1 MSYELRQDETLGD
14 GLRRIVCKQI
24 EDAISAGKA
33 EQDGKGS
40 PIHETR
46 KHLKKARA
54 ALRLVSGKIERDVW
68 KREDRC
74 LAKVGELISEVR
86 DAEVRLETVRQL
98 REFARGKKRS
108 FQETEELL
116 AFELDSF
123 LAAFSEWPQEA
134 EERLTQTLDR
144 IREWPL
150 DELNCK
156 RLREN
161 VQKTYKR
168 GRKALKTAIKKTS
181 TKNLHALSK
190 RAKELWYQ
198 RRILRPLAP
207 AVFRELNDELGTVGD
222 YLGQVHDL
230 AFVAQRLSSI
240 GPARKQSDRI
250 LRGLIDSR
258 ETELEDTAP
267 ALGELFCAERPRQ
280 FARRISKYFSGWETV
295 KVRCAPAS
303 IRPIA
308 SAIGI

>member
-24 EDAISAGKA
+24 EDAICAGKA
-33 EQDGKGS
+33 EQNGRGS
-40 PIHETR
+40 PVHETR

-54 ALRLVSGKIERDVW
+54 ALRLVSGEIERKVW

-74 LAKVGELISEVR
+74 LAKVGQLISEVR

-134 EERLTQTLDR
+134 EERLRQTLNR

-150 DELNCK
+150 DELTCK

-161 VQKTYKR
+161 VQRTYKR

-181 TKNLHALSK
+181 IKNLHAFRK

-198 RRILRPLAP
+198 LRILRPLAP
-207 AVFRELNDELGTVGD
+207 AVFKELNDELKTIGQ

-230 AFVAQRLSSI
+230 AFVAQRLASI
-240 GPARKQSDRI
+240 GSARKQGDRI
-250 LRGLIDSR
+250 LKGLIDSR
-258 ETELEDTAP
+258 ETELEDTAL
-267 ALGELFCAERPRQ
+267 ALGERFYAERPRQ
-280 FARRISKYFSGWETV
+280 FARRVSQYFSAWELT
-295 KVRCAPAS
+295 KVRCRSTGDRIVALVK
-303 IRPIA
+303 
-308 SAIGI
+308 